1 MGNTQKKTEAE
12 KTKWQNIL
20 RIYKRDFKNI
30 LHNPV
35 ALLITVGLLVLPSL
49 YAWVN
54 IVACWDPYGN
64 TNGIKVAVVNMDQ
77 GVTLQGNT
85 VNAGD
90 EIVKNLRENDA
101 IGWQF
106 VSEEDAEYGLTHDR
120 YYAMLEIPENFS
132 SQLVNVLGDN
142 YEKPQII
149 YRVNEKSNAIAPK
162 ITDTGA
168 KTVTNE
174 VTKAIIE
181 VVDKVAFAV
190 GNDVGEQI
198 DTHEGKIKMLRD
210 TVLAV
215 NDNFGELEAELEKD
229 GAGIAFFNQSVEQ
242 LGGLDLLVNNAGV
255 TILESIFDLT
265 EKNMDYLIQLLFRNY
280 VILMREAATYMAKHG
295 IRGNIIN
302 ISSVR
307 GESAHP
313 GDLVYGGIKAALNRA
328 CQSVAL
334 DCAPYGIRVNNI
346 LPGATKRFT
355 PEEEKTADPK
365 HLEKV
370 AFLSSR
376 IPLERYGTPEDIGN
390 AVVFLASEK
399 ASYITGISLVIDG
412 GLSLPGMAETAWE
425 AETGWGRMKK
435 EL

>member
-142 YEKPQII
+142 YEKP
-149 YRVNEKSNAIAPK
+149 
-162 ITDTGA
+162 
-168 KTVTNE
+168 
-174 VTKAIIE
+174 
-181 VVDKVAFAV
+181 
-190 GNDVGEQI
+190 
-198 DTHEGKIKMLRD
+198 
-210 TVLAV
+210 
-215 NDNFGELEAELEKD
+215 
-229 GAGIAFFNQSVEQ
+229 
-242 LGGLDLLVNNAGV
+242 
-255 TILESIFDLT
+255 
-265 EKNMDYLIQLLFRNY
+265 
-280 VILMREAATYMAKHG
+280 
-295 IRGNIIN
+295 
-302 ISSVR
+302 
-307 GESAHP
+307 
-313 GDLVYGGIKAALNRA
+313 
-328 CQSVAL
+328 
-334 DCAPYGIRVNNI
+334 
-346 LPGATKRFT
+346 
-355 PEEEKTADPK
+355 
-365 HLEKV
+365 
-370 AFLSSR
+370 
-376 IPLERYGTPEDIGN
+376 
-390 AVVFLASEK
+390 
-399 ASYITGISLVIDG
+399 
-412 GLSLPGMAETAWE
+412 
-425 AETGWGRMKK
+425 
-435 EL
+435 

>member
-1 MGNTQKKTEAE
+1 MQRK
-12 KTKWQNIL
+12 
-20 RIYKRDFKNI
+20 
-30 LHNPV
+30 
-35 ALLITVGLLVLPSL
+35 
-49 YAWVN
+49 
-54 IVACWDPYGN
+54 
-64 TNGIKVAVVNMDQ
+64 
-77 GVTLQGNT
+77 
-85 VNAGD
+85 
-90 EIVKNLRENDA
+90 
-101 IGWQF
+101 
-106 VSEEDAEYGLTHDR
+106 
-120 YYAMLEIPENFS
+120 
-132 SQLVNVLGDN
+132 
-142 YEKPQII
+142 
-149 YRVNEKSNAIAPK
+149 
-162 ITDTGA
+162 
-168 KTVTNE
+168 
-174 VTKAIIE
+174 KAIVTGGSSGIGRGIVYSLAAE
-181 VVDKVAFAV
+181 GYDVAFSYRSKKENAWKV
-190 GNDVGEQI
+190 LNELKEQYS
-198 DTHEGKIKMLRD
+198 DGTFLC
-210 TVLAV
+210 
-215 NDNFGELEAELEKD
+215 LEAELEKD
-229 GAGIAFFNQSVEQ
+229 GAGIAFFNQAVEQ

-376 IPLERYGTPEDIGN
+376 IPLERYGTPEDVGN

-425 AETGWGRMKK
+425 AETGWGRVKK